1 MKAVLVIV
9 ILAATAHAQVVDPY
23 AEAQPAER
31 PVVHVTDQTVAYAEP
46 NATSKVVFVANAND
60 DLHAGGVRGEHGE
73 WTYVELAAGGGWIPT
88 ARLTPP
94 PAPAPRTAAVET
106 RPQPAAVTSA
116 TAQNTDT
123 EEPKGPPVGKR
134 FVSGFR
140 LGWVH
145 IMNYDQPRE
154 DRNMMSL
161 KQQFDL
167 KAPDMMVI
175 GYEGFY
181 RILGHSTLNV
191 ILIGNAS
198 VSGLDQSRFVPSLNG
213 LLGVEIDR
221 GFQLGV
227 GVSLTPDPVAPSH
240 MIVAA
245 GWTPS
250 VGSIQT
256 PIHFV
261 FVPDPDQNHR
271 IGATIGMNW

>member
-1 MKAVLVIV
+1 MKAVLVIAM
-9 ILAATAHAQVVDPY
+9 LAATAHAQVVEPSV
-23 AEAQPAER
+23 EAQPAER
-31 PVVHVTDQTVAYAEP
+31 PVVHVSDQTVAFAEP
-46 NATSKVVFVANAND
+46 NATSKPVFVANPND
-60 DLHAGGVRGEHGE
+60 DLHAGSARGE
-73 WTYVELAAGGGWIPT
+73 WTYVEIAAGGGWIPT
-88 ARLTPP
+88 ARLALP
-94 PAPAPRTAAVET
+94 PAPQRTAQLET

-116 TAQNTDT
+116 TAPSNDT

-145 IMNYDQPRE
+145 IMSYDQPRE

-167 KAPDMMVI
+167 KAPDMLVI

-181 RILGHSTLNV
+181 RIIGHSTLNV

-198 VSGLDQSRFVPSLNG
+198 VSGLDQSRFIPSVNG

-240 MIVAA
+240 MIAAA

-256 PIHFV
+256 PVHFV
-261 FVPDPDQNHR
+261 FIPDPDGNHR
-271 IGATIGMNW
+271 IGATLGMNW